1 VRTGVL
7 IPPPTVLPG
16 DPPLPPILAEGLQWH
31 RRGDSARA
39 EKAYR
44 SWLRAQP
51 DHPQATAFCAVSY
64 AQTGDLVRAERL
76 LRKAISLAP
85 GLGDAR
91 YALGNVLRAAGRSAE
106 AVTLYAQAHVLG
118 HPDAG
123 KSLDEMLAHTSVTER
138 SRVHRLLA
146 QLFLS
151 RARCHEALEQ
161 IMAAIALERNNADN
175 WRLSGHCLAGIRF
188 ASFPSTAVV
197 QLLVEAWSRREV
209 DHQLLT
215 GATVS
220 LFRLDP
226 DLTEFVTHGDINS
239 VFRSVAFV
247 LLVALLTKSFVTE
260 PWLEDLLTVLRR
272 SLLASLT
279 DACGGPVENSSLPLV
294 CALAVQCF
302 NNEYIFART
311 PQEQTAVDELRARIT
326 ARLDRG
332 EGMPPAWIGLLGC
345 YESLHGFSQAEKLL
359 EHDWPV
365 DLRSVLAKQI
375 SEPIE
380 EARLRAGIPQLT
392 TITLGVSSDV
402 REQYEENPYP
412 RWLALP
418 GVPAPALLEEWIR
431 QTCPRFR
438 RLQPDQ
444 CTRAPELL
452 VAGCGTGQS
461 TLALA
466 CSVSGGRVTALDL
479 SRASLAYAVRMS
491 REQGIHNVEFFQA
504 DILSLGNWKRCF
516 DHVDCFGVLHHL
528 AEPIVGWRIL
538 TSLLRPGGTMYIG
551 LYSEIGRQ
559 GVVAARGLVSRRGYA
574 ATPEGMRSSRAE
586 IRSRAKTDPALR
598 TLVDSWAFYNMSNYR
613 DLVFHVQEQRYTLP
627 KIGDMLREL
636 GLELIGIAHTDPT
649 VQQRYCARFPGDT
662 DQTNLNCW
670 HQFELENP
678 TTFESCYRLWL
689 YKSR

>member
-1 VRTGVL
+1 M
-7 IPPPTVLPG
+7 
-16 DPPLPPILAEGLQWH
+16 
-31 RRGDSARA
+31 
-39 EKAYR
+39 
-44 SWLRAQP
+44 
-51 DHPQATAFCAVSY
+51 AFCAVSY
-64 AQTGDLVRAERL
+64 AQTGNLVRAERL

-106 AVTLYAQAHVLG
+106 AVTLYAQAYVLG

-123 KSLDEMLAHTSVTER
+123 KSLDGMFAHASVIER

-161 IMAAIALERNNADN
+161 IMAAIALEGNSADN
-175 WRLSGHCLAGIRF
+175 WRLAGHCMAGIRF
-188 ASFPSTAVV
+188 ASFPSMAVV
-197 QLLVEAWSRREV
+197 RLLDEAWSRREV

-220 LFRLDP
+220 LLCLDP
-226 DLTEFVTHGDINS
+226 DLSDFVIRGGVDS
-239 VFRSVAFV
+239 VFRSAALP
-247 LLVALLTKSFVTE
+247 LLVALLAKSFVTE

-279 DACGGPVENSSLPLV
+279 GAAGGKIETSALPLV
-294 CALAVQCF
+294 CALAIQCF

-311 PQEQTAVDELRARIT
+311 PQEETAVDKLRARIA

-332 EGMPPAWIGLLGC
+332 EGIPPAWIGLLGC
-345 YESLHGFSQAEKLL
+345 YEPLHGFSRTDKLL
-359 EHDWPV
+359 EHDWPE
-365 DLRSVLAKQI
+365 DFRSVLAKQL

-380 EARLRAGIPQLT
+380 EARLRTGIPQLNPIT
-392 TITLGVSSDV
+392 TGVSSDV

-412 RWLALP
+412 RWLSLP

-431 QTCPRFR
+431 ETFPRFR
-438 RLQPDQ
+438 RLEPDRS
-444 CTRAPELL
+444 TPAPEIL

-466 CSVSGGRVTALDL
+466 ASVSGARVIALDL

-491 REQGIHNVEFFQA
+491 RQYGIHNVEFVQA
-504 DILSLGNWKRCF
+504 DILNLGSWDRRF
-516 DHVDCFGVLHHL
+516 DHIDCFGVLHHL

-538 TSLLRPGGTMYIG
+538 ASLLRPGGTMYVG

-559 GVVAARGLVSRRGYA
+559 GVIAARSLVAERGYLS
-574 ATPEGMRSSRAE
+574 TPEGMRRSRVE
-586 IRSRAKTDPALR
+586 IRARAKTDPDLR
-598 TLVDSWAFYNMSNYR
+598 TLVNSWAFYNMSNYR

-627 KIGDMLREL
+627 KIGGMLHEL

-649 VQQRYCARFPGDT
+649 VQQRYCARFPGDA